1 MLVYVKIKI
10 IFFILLLLPMILN
23 ADIVYLKNGK
33 TYKGTIVRQTLTR
46 VEIQLQNKQIIS
58 INKEEIQKIVYI
70 SDEELRKIQKQK
82 EEEQKKR
89 LDALK
94 KEQEEL
100 QRKLEEEKRLQ
111 ELQQR
116 LEEQKRL
123 EELQKQQEE
132 LERQRL
138 EEEKRLQELK
148 QKELEEKQLIEPPVE
163 QKKLQFLYQLG
174 IGLGSFNIPLNQFY
188 QYYNVFSNYVQNNH
202 SLYHQNLNIQMKPF
216 PTWNWAGNLHAG
228 MSYIGKDLEIGLLI
242 TGNIQK
248 PNPKFI
254 TIPNKKIFDSSNQP
268 QYETYSETRYNQ
280 KKYLNLSNT
289 IFFKFGTSEYLNFFW
304 NYILPYVEIGYFNR
318 NLEFQS
324 NSNATLI
331 TSIRNPFTDEF
342 EIYNGYNT
350 DSSIKNQLTQNA
362 LSIGIPF
369 RFLMIFSSEFLLE
382 FHTFLL
388 GRSQLNQAIS
398 EYNFD
403 NLNLSN
409 IIFFKSEFN
418 GTFKGNK
425 ISFLWQNKYSS
436 NSVVYMRISKTEY
449 ETTFKELN
457 SYSVLILPQI
467 NFNLIPPTVLF
478 FNPTLKTTQENSSF
492 LEFGIKYLHIFEN
505 WIIE

>member
-1 MLVYVKIKI
+1 MKKKI
-10 IFFILLLLPMILN
+10 IFFILLLQPIILN
-23 ADIVYLKNGK
+23 ADIIYLKNGK
-33 TYKGTIVRQTLTR
+33 IFKGTIVRQTLTK
-46 VEIQLQNKQIIS
+46 VEIQLQNKQFIS
-58 INKEEIQKIVYI
+58 INKEEIKKIVYI

-89 LDALK
+89 LEALK

-116 LEEQKRL
+116 IEEQKRL

-132 LERQRL
+132 LERQKL
-138 EEEKRLQELK
+138 EEEKRLQELQ
-148 QKELEEKQLIEPPVE
+148 QKELEEEKQFIESPVE
-163 QKKLQFLYQLG
+163 QKKHQFQYELG
-174 IGLGSFNIPLNQFY
+174 VGLGSFNIPLNQFY
-188 QYYNVFSNYVQNNH
+188 QYYNVFSSYVQNNQ
-202 SLYHQNLNIQMKPF
+202 SLYNQNLKIQMKSL

-228 MSYIGKDLEIGLLI
+228 MSYHDKNLETGFLI

-254 TIPNKKIFDSSNQP
+254 SIPNKKIFDSISQP
-268 QYETYSETRYNQ
+268 QYETYSENRYNQ

-289 IFFKFGTSEYLNFFW
+289 IFFKFGTSEYLDFFW
-304 NYILPYVEIGYFNR
+304 NYIFPYIEIGYFNR
-318 NLEFQS
+318 NLEFVS

-331 TSIRNPFTDEF
+331 TSIRNSFTDEF
-342 EIYNGYNT
+342 EIYNGYIT

-382 FHTFLL
+382 FHIFLL
-388 GRSQLNQAIS
+388 GKSQLNQKIS
-398 EYNFD
+398 EYNL
-403 NLNLSN
+403 NLDDSNLSN
-409 IIFFKSEFN
+409 MIVFKSEFN

-436 NSVVYMRISKTEY
+436 NGIVYMRISKTEY
-449 ETTFKELN
+449 ENTFKELK
-457 SYSVLILPQI
+457 SYSVLLLPQT
-467 NFNLIPPTVLF
+467 NFNLISPIVLF
-478 FNPTLKTTQENSSF
+478 SNPTLKTIQENSFF
-492 LEFGIKYLHIFEN
+492 LEFGIKYLNIF
-505 WIIE
+505 

>member
-1 MLVYVKIKI
+1 MKKKI
-10 IFFILLLLPMILN
+10 IFFILLLQPIILN
-23 ADIVYLKNGK
+23 ADIIYLKNGNV
-33 TYKGTIVRQTLTR
+33 YRGTIVRQTLTK
-46 VEIQLQNKQIIS
+46 VEIQLQNKQFIS
-58 INKEEIQKIVYI
+58 INKEEIKKIVYI

-89 LDALK
+89 LEALK

-116 LEEQKRL
+116 IEEQKRL

-132 LERQRL
+132 LERQKL
-138 EEEKRLQELK
+138 EEEKRLQELQ
-148 QKELEEKQLIEPPVE
+148 QKELEEKQVIELPVE
-163 QKKLQFLYQLG
+163 QKKHQFQYELG

-188 QYYNVFSNYVQNNH
+188 QYYNVFSSYVQNNQ
-202 SLYHQNLNIQMKPF
+202 SLYNQNLKIQMKSL

-228 MSYIGKDLEIGLLI
+228 MSYDYKNLETGFLI

-254 TIPNKKIFDSSNQP
+254 SIPNKKIFDSISQP
-268 QYETYSETRYNQ
+268 QYETYSENQYNQ

-289 IFFKFGTSEYLNFFW
+289 IFFKFGTSEYLDFFW
-304 NYILPYVEIGYFNR
+304 NYIFPYIEIGYFNR
-318 NLEFQS
+318 NLEFVS

-331 TSIRNPFTDEF
+331 TSIRNSFTDEF
-342 EIYNGYNT
+342 EIYNGYIT

-382 FHTFLL
+382 FHIFLL
-388 GRSQLNQAIS
+388 GKSKLNQKIS
-398 EYNFD
+398 EYNL
-403 NLNLSN
+403 NLDDSNLSN
-409 IIFFKSEFN
+409 MIVFKSEFN

-436 NSVVYMRISKTEY
+436 NGIVYMRISKTEY
-449 ETTFKELN
+449 ETTFKELK
-457 SYSVLILPQI
+457 SYSVLLLPQT
-467 NFNLIPPTVLF
+467 NFNLISPIVLF
-478 FNPTLKTTQENSSF
+478 SNPTLKTIQENSFF
-492 LEFGIKYLHIFEN
+492 LEFGIKYLNIF
-505 WIIE
+505 